1 MKRVPG
7 LAAIGRHFVTVA
19 LCLTFARAAVAEAAA
34 DRPGGATTLPAGRRP
49 GLDEPFANLSLDE
62 RFLLAPGRAF
72 FRDPWVPAPATTTA
86 RDGLG
91 PLFNAHACV
100 SCHPGGGRGV
110 LDDDGAP
117 SVALLLRLGRAAG
130 SGIAEPDPV
139 YGDQLQT
146 RGLARSAPGAVAEG
160 AVDVT
165 WTTERAAFADGTPF
179 EIRRPSWRVVAP
191 AYGPLNAA
199 TRASARLAPSLR
211 GVGLLEAIPAAALL
225 AREDVDDRDGDGI
238 SGRASRVLDDDGR
251 IAVGRFGWKAA
262 QPTLR
267 LQVASA
273 LRNDLGITSAPR
285 PTEPCT
291 TAEAA
296 CLAAPS
302 GANEPGGVEITDHLL
317 AHLTHFTATL
327 AVPARA
333 RAGAEAFDAG
343 RRLFARARC
352 DACHVPSWETGADG
366 DAAAAEHEIWPYT
379 DLLLHDMGAG
389 LADAVG
395 EGDAAPAEWRTPA
408 LWDLGRAARDPRRTS
423 LLHDGR
429 ARDVIEAILWHG
441 GEAQPSRDAFVRMS
455 AAERGALVRF
465 LESL

>member
-1 MKRVPG
+1 MLG
-7 LAAIGRHFVTVA
+7 FTNIGHAVA
-19 LCLTFARAAVAEAAA
+19 TASLCLTVVCAAEAAA
-34 DRPGGATTLPAGRRP
+34 DHPGGATTLPAGRRP
-49 GLDEPFANLSLDE
+49 GIDEPFANLSLDE

-100 SCHPGGGRGV
+100 SCHPGGGRGK

-130 SGIAEPDPV
+130 DGIVEPDPV

-165 WTTERAAFADGTPF
+165 WASERGAFADGTSF
-179 EIRRPSWRVVAP
+179 ALRRPDWRVADP
-191 AYGPLNAA
+191 AYGALDPA
-199 TRASARLAPSLR
+199 TRPSARLAPSVR
-211 GVGLLEAIPAAALL
+211 GTGLLEAIPAAALL

-238 SGRASRVLDDDGR
+238 SGRASRVLGDDGR
-251 IAVGRFGWKAA
+251 VDVGRFGWKAL

-267 LQVASA
+267 LQVAAA
-273 LRNDLGITSAPR
+273 LRNDLGITSPPR
-285 PTEPCT
+285 PTQPCT
-291 TAEAA
+291 PAETA
-296 CLAAPS
+296 CLASPS
-302 GANEPGGVEITDHLL
+302 GADPPGGVEIPEHLL
-317 AHLTHFTATL
+317 ARLTQFTATL
-327 AVPARA
+327 AVAARP
-333 RAGAEAFDAG
+333 RAGAEGMDSG
-343 RRLFARARC
+343 EELFVRARC
-352 DACHVPSWETGADG
+352 DACHVPSWETGAG
-366 DAAAAEHEIWPYT
+366 PEPAAAGHRIRPYT
-379 DLLLHDMGAG
+379 DLLLHDMGPG

-395 EGDAAPAEWRTPA
+395 EGDATAAEWRTPA
-408 LWDLGRAARDPRRTS
+408 LWGLGRAVRDPRRTS

-429 ARDVIEAILWHG
+429 ARDVTEAILWHG
-441 GEAQPSRDAFVRMS
+441 GEAQSSRDAFARMS
-455 AAERGALVRF
+455 ADERSALLRF